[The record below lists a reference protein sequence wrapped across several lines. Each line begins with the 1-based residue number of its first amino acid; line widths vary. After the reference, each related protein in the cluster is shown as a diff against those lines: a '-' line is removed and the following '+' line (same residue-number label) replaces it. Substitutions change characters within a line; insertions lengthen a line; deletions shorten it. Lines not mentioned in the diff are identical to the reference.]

1 VFSKFLVSSFVKIT
15 IQCGLYSIK
24 RKIRRNKVGIFE
36 KEIIIMRCTFN
47 AYLINDH
54 YSQEH
59 ADAQHGGAESE
70 NNRKYLWE
78 DELNVTAEV
87 SEVICHEN
95 GVYALKGEYPEGNFF
110 EYDVPEMLLYEIKMT
125 NADPIFLGAS
135 RQIIEGHIMNK
146 NENEIFIKLYL
157 KDNEP
162 FSDPVPG
169 IYIASQS
176 FPKALV
182 F

>member
-1 VFSKFLVSSFVKIT
+1 M
-15 IQCGLYSIK
+15 Y
-24 RKIRRNKVGIFE
+24 
-36 KEIIIMRCTFN
+36 CTFH
-47 AYLINDH
+47 AYLLNDN

-59 ADAQHGGAESE
+59 ADAQHGGNESE

-78 DELNVTAEV
+78 DELRIKTVIDEV
-87 SEVICHEN
+87 KLHEN
-95 GVYALKGEYPEGNFF
+95 SIYTLKGEYPKGNYF
-110 EYDVPEMLLYEIKMT
+110 EYDVPGMLLYEFKIKGEESVL
-125 NADPIFLGAS
+125 IGAS
-135 RQIIEGHIMNK
+135 SQIIENHSIER
-146 NENEIFIKLYL
+146 NEVGYTLKFFL

-169 IYIASQS
+169 IYIASKS

>member
-1 VFSKFLVSSFVKIT
+1 MGT
-15 IQCGLYSIK
+15 
-24 RKIRRNKVGIFE
+24 FE
-36 KEIIIMRCTFN
+36 KEILIMKCTFH
-47 AYLINDH
+47 AYLINDN

-59 ADAQHGGAESE
+59 ADAQHGGQESE

-87 SEVICHEN
+87 TNVMRHEN
-95 GVYALKGEYPEGNFF
+95 GVYFLKGEYPKGNFF
-110 EYDVPEMLLYEIKMT
+110 EYEVPEMLLYELKIK
-125 NADPIFLGAS
+125 NAESIFLGAS
-135 RQIIEGHIMNK
+135 MQIVEKHVMDQNDDGIL
-146 NENEIFIKLYL
+146 IKLYL